1 MIKKFS
7 VVTLVLSMV
16 FTISVAAASD
26 SGKCESGR
34 IVSSYD
40 IDILAR
46 VIFLEGGSDYY
57 EDEMLYYVG
66 SVVLNRI
73 EHELYPDTLV
83 AVVTQRGQYESTEG
97 YYWLS
102 ITPPDRCYDIAK
114 DLLINGSVLPPN
126 VVYQAQFEQGD
137 GIYAVM
143 NDTYFCYIDY

>member
-1 MIKKFS
+1 MVKRIC
-7 VVTLVLSMV
+7 VVSCIVSMLLTV
-16 FTISVAAASD
+16 GVSAGQD
-26 SGKCESGR
+26 SGKHDIGR

-66 SVVLNRI
+66 SVVINRV
-73 EHELYPDTLV
+73 EHELYPDTLIG
-83 AVVTQRGQYESTEG
+83 VVTQRGQYESTEG

-143 NDTYFCYIDY
+143 NDTYFCYIDF